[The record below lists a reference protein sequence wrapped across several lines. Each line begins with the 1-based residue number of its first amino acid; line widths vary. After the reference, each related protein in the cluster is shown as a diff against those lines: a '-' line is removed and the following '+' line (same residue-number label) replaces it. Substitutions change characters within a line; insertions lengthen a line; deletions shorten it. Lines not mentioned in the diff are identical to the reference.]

1 MKIKTFKISALV
13 LAGISLSSCDS
24 LKELTY
30 TVTPDPLEMHGD
42 SVRVKIEVKV
52 PEKGIKKKIVAEIT
66 PKLGSQSL
74 EPVKVA
80 GEKIQIGE
88 KSIPFKPGGKVVYDR
103 TYAYD
108 PSFES
113 SDLEIAR
120 AIVHLQRFGI
130 SPRHLRGLKASAD
143 REIGIIEGVVA
154 PVLSKNE
161 AASKS
166 RATHYAQEIEN
177 QFAAIRSELI
187 KSVISKIDK

>member
-1 MKIKTFKISALV
+1 VQASVAKLQPKNPIKLTKVGLMSETGISAGL
-13 LAGISLSSCDS
+13 LQDAQTLMLIN
-24 LKELTY
+24 KE
-30 TVTPDPLEMHGD
+30 P
-42 SVRVKIEVKV
+42 
-52 PEKGIKKKIVAEIT
+52 
-66 PKLGSQSL
+66 
-74 EPVKVA
+74 
-80 GEKIQIGE
+80 
-88 KSIPFKPGGKVVYDR
+88 
-103 TYAYD
+103 
-108 PSFES
+108 FES
-113 SDLEIAR
+113 SDMEIAR

-177 QFAAIRSELI
+177 QFATIRSELI